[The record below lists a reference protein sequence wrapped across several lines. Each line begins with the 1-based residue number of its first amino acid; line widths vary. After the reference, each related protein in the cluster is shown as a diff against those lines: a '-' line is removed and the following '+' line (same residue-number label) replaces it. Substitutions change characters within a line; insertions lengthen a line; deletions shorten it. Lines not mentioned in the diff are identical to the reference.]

1 MKFLVADVTANPGE
15 TVSDRKQPRFVQ
27 FLQHLFGGGDKLKPA
42 QPAPLAERRPGPGGP
57 PGRTASHTRPGA
69 NRPPRKRSG
78 RATSQRSKSLRA
90 TSLRRKSLR
99 REISPQRRLP
109 PSQRLGP
116 SLKAPL
122 LPRRPKS
129 REKFPPTNGLRATDT
144 RRVLR
149 RRPVLIW
156 RGNGDQE
163 TQDKHEEC
171 QCQNSH
177 GEPSAF
183 ARAAGRRFTT

>member
-1 MKFLVADVTANPGE
+1 MHPSA
-15 TVSDRKQPRFVQ
+15 SR
-27 FLQHLFGGGDKLKPA
+27 
-42 QPAPLAERRPGPGGP
+42 PL
-57 PGRTASHTRPGA
+57 
-69 NRPPRKRSG
+69 RKRSSG
-78 RATSQRSKSLRA
+78 GKSQQSKSLRES
-90 TSLRRKSLR
+90 TRRRKSLR

-156 RGNGDQE
+156 RGNGDKE